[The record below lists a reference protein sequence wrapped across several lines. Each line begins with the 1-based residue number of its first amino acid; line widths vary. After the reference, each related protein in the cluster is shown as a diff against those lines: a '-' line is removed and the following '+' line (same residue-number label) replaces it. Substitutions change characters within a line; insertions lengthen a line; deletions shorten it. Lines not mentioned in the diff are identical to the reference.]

1 MYCSRIHSLLQWA
14 YQTMGGISMIKKART
29 YRLTPEGIE
38 TLERLVVLYNEMNR
52 TDFKTIRI
60 SQADVLEKI
69 IRDHY
74 DQLSMQVE
82 KSVLD
87 RVEEQISKK

>member
-1 MYCSRIHSLLQWA
+1 
-14 YQTMGGISMIKKART
+14 MIKKART
-29 YRLTPEGIE
+29 YRLTPEAIEKIE
-38 TLERLVVLYNEMNR
+38 TLVVLYNEMNQ
-52 TDFKTIRI
+52 TDFKTIKI

-74 DQLSMQVE
+74 DQLSMDIE

-87 RVEEQISKK
+87 DAKEKAANK

>member
-1 MYCSRIHSLLQWA
+1 
-14 YQTMGGISMIKKART
+14 MIKKART
-29 YRLTPEGIE
+29 YRLTPEAIEKIE
-38 TLERLVVLYNEMNR
+38 TLVVLYNEMNQ

-74 DQLSMQVE
+74 DQLSMDIE

-87 RVEEQISKK
+87 DAKEQAANK

>member
-1 MYCSRIHSLLQWA
+1 MV
-14 YQTMGGISMIKKART
+14 KKART
-29 YRLTPEGIE
+29 YRLTPEAIEKIE
-38 TLERLVVLYNEMNR
+38 TLVVLYNEMNQ

-74 DQLSMQVE
+74 DQLSMDIE

-87 RVEEQISKK
+87 DAKEKAANK